1 MASFR
6 SVSTSAPG
14 KAESAE
20 PPKPESK
27 PDETEKPEDADAAEK
42 QGSFFSRLKFFQ
54 GTHNWFGTTEG
65 LNVERPNLVRLNVGG
80 GGGGSIAQR

>member
-1 MASFR
+1 MAYFR

-20 PPKPESK
+20 PPKPEPK

-42 QGSFFSRLKFFQ
+42 QGSFFSR
-54 GTHNWFGTTEG
+54 
-65 LNVERPNLVRLNVGG
+65 
-80 GGGGSIAQR
+80 